1 MGDIVR
7 DSDFTLQL
15 LPSPQIRKNP
25 ISGRWTLIATDRA
38 LRPLDEP
45 DVPEL
50 CPFCEGHERETP
62 PELLARREPGTLPN
76 GPGWRVRVIPNRFP
90 AVRIGADG
98 AVRTDGLFE
107 ELGGIGSHEVIID
120 CPHHEVRFGALP
132 VEAIREVIGVWRDRI
147 LAHHAQDG
155 LKYVQI
161 FKNKGIEA
169 GASLGHNHSQLI
181 ALPLVPS
188 AVLEEIDSGRSY
200 FELKGRCLFCDL
212 IDHER
217 AAGARVVA
225 ENEHF
230 VVVCA
235 YAALW
240 PFETWVLPKRHRS
253 HFERSSDAEL
263 RGLAS
268 TLGDLLRRF
277 DAGLKAPPYNLVL
290 HTAPLRVEA
299 LPHYH
304 WHLELL
310 PRLTQPAGFEWGTGW
325 HINPVPPEQAAAF
338 LREVKVE

>member
-7 DSDFTLQL
+7 DSDFTLRQL
-15 LPSPQIRKNP
+15 PAPQIRKDP
-25 ISGRWTLIATDRA
+25 VTGRWTLVATDRA

-62 PELLARREPGTLPN
+62 PELSALREPDTLPN

-90 AVRIGADG
+90 AVRLWADG
-98 AVRTDGLFE
+98 PIHTEGLFE
-107 ELGGIGSHEVIID
+107 DLAGIGSHEVIID
-120 CPHHEVRFGALP
+120 CPHHQVSFGALP
-132 VEAIREVIGVWRDRI
+132 IEAIREVIEIWRERI
-147 LAHHAQDG
+147 VAHDADLR

-169 GASLGHNHSQLI
+169 GASLGHSHSQLI

-188 AVLEEIDSGRSY
+188 AIQEEIDRGRSY
-200 FELKGRCLFCDL
+200 FDHERRCLFCDL
-212 IDHER
+212 IER
-217 AAGARVVA
+217 ERTAGARMVA

-230 VVVCA
+230 AVVCA
-235 YAALW
+235 YAARW
-240 PFETWVLPKRHRS
+240 PFETWVLPKRHGS
-253 HFERSSDAEL
+253 HFERSTDAEL
-263 RGLAS
+263 GGLAN
-268 TLGDLLRRF
+268 TLGGLLQRL
-277 DAGLKAPPYNLVL
+277 DAGLKQPPYNLVL
-290 HTAPLRVEA
+290 HTASLHTEA

-304 WHLELL
+304 WHMELL

-338 LREVKVE
+338 LREVKIE